1 MNKFLRESDT
11 PTFKDYK
18 KECKVA
24 ESGFN
29 SVSAAELP
37 VRRIPHSG
45 PLRKFGLQHG
55 RITGGSD
62 ASLGQFPYQVSLQ
75 WVQLGLAS
83 HMCGGSIVSASTVV
97 TAGHCADPAF
107 IGHYEAVAGINS
119 LNSNGQRARV
129 SQQVVHLDC
138 ADVDNVAINDIAV
151 FLLQS
156 SFSLSGNV
164 QAISLPTAG
173 SVPSAG
179 STATLS
185 GWGSV
190 STGIIPNYPDILQW
204 VDVSIISNTECA
216 QLLGNSPL
224 NDENI
229 CTGPVNDGISACSG
243 DSGGPLAQDGA
254 LIGVVSWGIVP
265 CGSAGAP
272 SVFTRVSA
280 FLDFVN
286 QYA

>member
-1 MNKFLRESDT
+1 MMRQAVLVLSLAA
-11 PTFKDYK
+11 
-18 KECKVA
+18 CVL
-24 ESGFN
+24 
-29 SVSAAELP
+29 AAELP

-45 PLRKFGLQHG
+45 PHRKFGLKHG

-83 HMCGGSIVSASTVV
+83 HTCGGSIVSASAVV

-119 LNSNGQRARV
+119 LNSNGQRVEV
-129 SQQVVHLDC
+129 SQQVVHPDY
-138 ADVDNVAINDIAV
+138 AEVDNVAINDIAV

-204 VDVSIISNTECA
+204 VDVSIISNSECA
-216 QLLGNSPL
+216 LLLGNSPL